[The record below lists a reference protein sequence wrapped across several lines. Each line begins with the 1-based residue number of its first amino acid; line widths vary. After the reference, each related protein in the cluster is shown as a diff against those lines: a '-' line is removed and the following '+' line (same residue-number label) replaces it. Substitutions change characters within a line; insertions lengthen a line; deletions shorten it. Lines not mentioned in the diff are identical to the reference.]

1 MNDHLNYLI
10 AAYTSIWIVLSIY
23 IFVLLRRNRRLNEQI
38 TELEERMAE
47 LEQGRG
53 RDTSP

>member
-10 AAYTSIWIVLSIY
+10 AAYTSIWIVLAIY
-23 IFVLLRRNRRLNEQI
+23 IFVLLRRNRNLTEQI

-53 RDTSP
+53 RDASP